1 MDRANHRKLSYEELR
16 ARSHSIESIRKSPR
30 FPVYV
35 ILENIRS
42 LQNVGSI
49 FRTADGLRI
58 TQLIITGYT
67 GRPPRK
73 EIEKAALGAVDSV
86 PWVSYKSSQEA
97 ISELKQNDISIV
109 ALEQAVDSVDFQ
121 TFQYTF
127 PTAVVIGNE
136 YDGIEQET
144 LDLCDHCVNIP
155 MFGVKQSLNVG
166 TALGVLGYEMY
177 RQNKLNGNNLQIH
190 IGGNDA

>member
-1 MDRANHRKLSYEELR
+1 MKKTFHRKLSYEELQV
-16 ARSHSIESIRKSPR
+16 RSHSIDSIKELPR

-58 TQLIITGYT
+58 AQLIITGYT

-86 PWVSYKSSQEA
+86 PWVSYKSTQEA
-97 ISELKQNDISIV
+97 IEELKQNDITIV
-109 ALEQAVDSVDFQ
+109 ALEQSEDSVDFQ
-121 TFQYTF
+121 IFQYTF
-127 PTAVVIGNE
+127 PTAVVLGNE
-136 YDGIEQET
+136 YDGIDQET

-166 TALGVLGYEMY
+166 TAFGVIGYEMY
-177 RQNKLNGNNLQIH
+177 RQNKLNGNTL
-190 IGGNDA
+190 

>member
-1 MDRANHRKLSYEELR
+1 MQ
-16 ARSHSIESIRKSPR
+16 SHSVESIKELPR

-42 LQNVGSI
+42 LLNVGSI
-49 FRTADGLRI
+49 FRTADGLRVA
-58 TQLIITGYT
+58 QLILTGYT

-86 PWVSYKSSQEA
+86 PWIEYKSSPEA
-97 ISELKQNDISIV
+97 ISELKKNDISIV
-109 ALEQAVDSVDFQ
+109 ALEQTEDSVDFQ
-121 TFQYTF
+121 SFQYSF
-127 PTAVVIGNE
+127 PTAIILGNE

-144 LDLCDHCVNIP
+144 LDLCDDCVNIP

-166 TALGVLGYEMY
+166 TALGVIGYEMY
-177 RQNKLNGNNLQIH
+177 RQNKLNGSNL
-190 IGGNDA
+190 